1 MGPCN
6 VSNERKDMNPGA
18 AIVAVWLMWLVTWVM
33 AAGWSARTA
42 AHHDLGAESPSRVLT
57 LAALVMMIASY
68 YPVGFALLWVTPPAV
83 AWIAFALVVAGLLF
97 TWMARL
103 HLGPLWSSTSA
114 PTEAHRV
121 VDTGPYGI
129 VRHPVYAGLLLA
141 AIATALERGRL
152 EAVAGVLVLIAAV
165 SLRAKLEERFL
176 RRDLGDEMYASYRR
190 RVPMLLP
197 FTKISPPASKR

>member
-1 MGPCN
+1 M
-6 VSNERKDMNPGA
+6 SAGA
-18 AIVAVWLMWLVTWVM
+18 AIVAAWLLWLVTWVM

-42 AHHDLGAESPSRVLT
+42 SHHDLGAESPSRVLT
-57 LAALVMMIASY
+57 LAALVMLIASY
-68 YPVGFALLWVTPPAV
+68 YPVGFAHLWVTPPV
-83 AWIAFALVVAGLLF
+83 IAWIALAFVVAGLLF

-114 PTEAHRV
+114 PTEDHRI

-152 EAVAGVLVLIAAV
+152 EAVAGVLVLIAGV
-165 SLRAKLEERFL
+165 SLRAKLEERLL
-176 RRDLGDEMYASYRR
+176 RRDLGDEAYASYRT

-197 FTKISPPASKR
+197 FTKISPSASER